1 MDQVWVADFNCR
13 VWVPT
18 GEALFDTVPQTHPNT
33 NLWPPVSRWVWGNS
47 SRKPRFSV
55 FSCRS
60 TVVGWALRP
69 GIARRQ
75 SSLQVMQLC
84 WAAAAGDVVGG
95 FQELP
100 SWLRTLASA
109 DPQVGVGVNPMDQVR
124 KQCQDCGA
132 FKTVRFPW
140 VWLSDKRAFMLCEHG
155 CIWTCNDWADWPS
168 MLRWHSKLWFACFDF
183 TPLATPLLQVSSSI
197 YKCYILPIPVAS
209 GKPAMAREHLRK
221 SPVCWPQGANWSVG
235 HHRSSEGTTHYR
247 INSR

>member
-13 VWVPT
+13 DSQMSGSQLVKP
-18 GEALFDTVPQTHPNT
+18 FSIPQTHPNT
-33 NLWPPVSRWVWGNS
+33 TLWPPVSRWVWGNS
-47 SRKPRFSV
+47 SRKPRFLV
-55 FSCRS
+55 FSYRS
-60 TVVGWALRP
+60 RVVGWALRP

-140 VWLSDKRAFMLCEHG
+140 VWLWDKRAFMLCEHG
-155 CIWTCNDWADWPS
+155 CIRTCTIEQIG
-168 MLRWHSKLWFACFDF
+168 LRCFGDIQNCGLHAS
-183 TPLATPLLQVSSSI
+183 TSHPWPLATPLLQVSSRFI
-197 YKCYILPIPVAS
+197 KYRQVL
-209 GKPAMAREHLRK
+209 H
-221 SPVCWPQGANWSVG
+221 SPNPCGQW
-235 HHRSSEGTTHYR
+235 
-247 INSR
+247 